1 MSTTTALL
9 DDITAIFREL
19 LDNENL
25 VVTPEFSRDTHPE
38 WDSMTHL
45 NIIFALEMKFGIK
58 FGVADVEA
66 IRSVAD
72 IIRLV
77 QEKTR
82 DR

>member
-1 MSTTTALL
+1 MTTTTNLL
-9 DDITAIFREL
+9 DDVTAIFKEL
-19 LDNENL
+19 LDDDTL
-25 VVTPEFSRDTHPE
+25 VITPAYSRDTHPE

-72 IIRLV
+72 LLRLV
-77 QEKTR
+77 QEKTSR
-82 DR
+82 S

>member
-1 MSTTTALL
+1 MTTTTNLLDEVATIFKELL
-9 DDITAIFREL
+9 DDETLAI
-19 LDNENL
+19 
-25 VVTPEFSRDTHPE
+25 TPEFSRDDNPA

-77 QEKTR
+77 QEKTSR
-82 DR
+82 G